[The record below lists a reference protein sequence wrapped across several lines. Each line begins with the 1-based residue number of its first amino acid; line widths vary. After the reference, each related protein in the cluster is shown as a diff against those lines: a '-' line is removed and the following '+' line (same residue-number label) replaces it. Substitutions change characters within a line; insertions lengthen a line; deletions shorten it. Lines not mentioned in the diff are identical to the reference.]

1 MAAGLFVIQESG
13 ASGDPGD
20 AGDVGVRFEWT
31 ADSTP
36 TRPFT
41 GNSGGGARAC
51 PVKPWSQ
58 PMEQRIVRTN
68 YPNAKKPSVQ
78 VMGPVLGQHTFTG
91 RWDDRYNGAGY
102 AKFEAKGIH
111 ELVDRGR
118 VCRVSFDEFVF
129 DGIFVSF
136 DPKVQRAW
144 DIDYS
149 LTFEALSIPSDGD
162 TLVVPITPDTPLTS
176 LNDHDLA
183 VQATLDAD
191 ALAPRNSVAGTLAND
206 VTGQLVA
213 MTSTRDDLASSVDLI
228 NLSLPSVPID
238 SYTRIASQFNAAR
251 AAAFNLLVLT
261 AEVRADLDM
270 AHQTAISTLDFEDW
284 IRSLRFNGR
293 ISMQTAADGATNAT
307 EHAEPSAVRRY
318 RPSAGEHLYAISRR
332 FYDTPHAWHLIYER
346 NSLRTFVMTGA
357 EILVIPERS
366 GT

>member
-13 ASGDPGD
+13 ASGDPAD

-51 PVKPWSQ
+51 PVKPWAQ
-58 PMEQRIVRTN
+58 PREQRIVKTN
-68 YPNAKKPSVQ
+68 YPNAVKPSVQ
-78 VMGPVLGQHTFTG
+78 VMGPVLGQQTFTG
-91 RWDDRYNGAGY
+91 RWDDRYNGPGY
-102 AKFEAKGIH
+102 AKFEQFRME
-111 ELVDRGR
+111 ELIGRGR
-118 VCRVSFDEFVF
+118 IVRISYDEFAF
-129 DGIFVSF
+129 DGIIVNLV
-136 DPKVQRAW
+136 PTVQRAW

-149 LTFEALSIPSDGD
+149 ITFEALSVPADRD
-162 TLVVPITPDTPLTS
+162 TLAVPITPDSPLTS
-176 LNDHDLA
+176 LNAHDLA

-191 ALAPRNSVAGTLAND
+191 GVAPRNAVAGTLAND
-206 VTGQLVA
+206 ITEQLVA
-213 MTSTRDDLASSVDLI
+213 MTSARDELGSSIDLI
-228 NLSLPSVPID
+228 NLSLPTAPIN
-238 SYTRIASQFNAAR
+238 SFTRIASQFNAAK
-251 AAAFNLLVLT
+251 AAAFNLLLLT

-284 IRSLRFNGR
+284 IRSLRFDGR
-293 ISMQTAADGATNAT
+293 LAMQTAADGAANAT

-332 FYDTPHAWHLIYER
+332 FYNTPHAWHLIYER
-346 NSLRTFVMTGA
+346 NSLRTFVMSGA
-357 EILVIPERS
+357 EILFIPERG

>member
-20 AGDVGVRFEWT
+20 AGDVGIRFEWT

-51 PVKPWSQ
+51 PVKPWAQ

-91 RWDDRYNGAGY
+91 RWDDRYNGKGF
-102 AKFEAKGIH
+102 AKFEQARIH

-118 VCRVSFDEFVF
+118 VCRVSYDEFVF
-129 DGIFVSF
+129 DGIFVNYT
-136 DPKVQRAW
+136 PKVQRAW
-144 DIDYS
+144 DIDYE
-149 LTFEALSIPSDGD
+149 LVFEALSVPSDQD
-162 TLVVPITPDTPLTS
+162 TLAVPITPDTPLTS
-176 LNDHDLA
+176 LNAHDLA

-191 ALAPRNSVAGTLAND
+191 SLAPRNAVEGTLAD
-206 VTGQLVA
+206 DITAILVKLTNA
-213 MTSTRDDLASSVDLI
+213 RDAVANTIDNVNQGLFVK
-228 NLSLPSVPID
+228 PFD
-238 SYTRIASQFNAAR
+238 SYTRIASQFGAAR
-251 AAAFNLLVLT
+251 AAAFSLLERT
-261 AEVRADLDM
+261 SEVRADLNM

-284 IRSLRFNGR
+284 IRSLRYANR
-293 ISMQTAADGATNAT
+293 IAMTTAADGAANAT

-346 NSLRTFVMTGA
+346 NSLRTFVMTGT
-357 EILVIPERS
+357 EILIIPERG